1 MFEREFGNL
10 QLFLSKFWISFFFEI
25 NVSRKNIT
33 LDYFNNN
40 NKVNSLM
47 YNFHNLVTF
56 YIVNFFYRIRSILIR
71 KEDGYALVEARR

>member
-33 LDYFNNN
+33 LDF
-40 NKVNSLM
+40 
-47 YNFHNLVTF
+47 
-56 YIVNFFYRIRSILIR
+56 LIIIII
-71 KEDGYALVEARR
+71 KLIH